1 MFSRSQSLEIITRQL
16 CLIKCDTWHICHN
29 LLKYSKL
36 LAKHKT
42 PLLLDVRW
50 PSALQRSA
58 AGSAVRVIIVTR
70 TPAACSMVPGPD
82 ADTHYTDQP
91 LEAGLWII
99 TGCNF
104 HTKHNLWGARGG
116 AGVTR
121 THQHR
126 PMLHRY
132 ALVLPTPDSVV
143 VFTSN
148 YLLVA
153 AVQIQ
158 SHFICSIELGTIS
171 SNV

>member
-70 TPAACSMVPGPD
+70 TPAAAAVSMVPGPD

-91 LEAGLWII
+91 LFAGLWII

-116 AGVTR
+116 AEWPGHTSTGPCFR
-121 THQHR
+121 DTLWCCR
-126 PMLHRY
+126 PLI
-132 ALVLPTPDSVV
+132 VLSCLP
-143 VFTSN
+143 
-148 YLLVA
+148 
-153 AVQIQ
+153 QI
-158 SHFICSIELGTIS
+158 IYW
-171 SNV
+171 